1 MSYSID
7 EPPRPVDRMI
17 VLDRVTKLFDS
28 VVAIENLSCEFSRGQ
43 THVLLGSSGCGK
55 STILRLILG
64 SIAPDSGSVRVD
76 GRAMDTDS
84 RKELLAT
91 MGYVV
96 QEGGCT
102 RTSAR
107 EAMCRSPPRRGGG
120 WSIARPSVL
129 TS

>member
-1 MSYSID
+1 
-7 EPPRPVDRMI
+7 MI